1 MVAVGPIQLAL
12 AFGDHLVLTRLASVT
27 LQDRAVEMLDYLIE
41 DLLKSL
47 ITSRQIVP

>member
-12 AFGDHLVLTRLASVT
+12 AFGDHLVLTRLASVA

-41 DLLKSL
+41 GFL
-47 ITSRQIVP
+47 